1 MAGPFL
7 KAAVKSDE
15 ALDEE
20 IRVIDAQLR
29 IAMLSVGAENLDQ
42 LRHTP
47 LQKVD

>member
-20 IRVIDAQLR
+20 IRVIAAQLR
-29 IAMLSVGAENLDQ
+29 IAMLSAGAGSLDQ
-42 LRHTP
+42 LRHIT